1 MALIQRIDR
10 PTRPA
15 RVGRRRSPS
24 GPSLLL
30 VLAAVLTAVIATI
43 PAWFLLVRAAG
54 AGGERV
60 VAILTRPG
68 FLEALAS
75 SAALALTVGVLATTL
90 GTAAAW
96 LVGRTVLPGRR
107 AWTVALVLPLAVPSY
122 VAAYAWVSLL
132 PGMRGFWAAVLVMTL
147 ATLPYV
153 VLPVLAAL
161 RQGEA
166 AVEEVARSLG
176 AGPWQVFRTVT
187 LPAVWPAA
195 AAGGL
200 LVMLYTLS
208 EFGTVAIFRVDALT
222 RDIYLSFAAAFDRTA
237 AVVQSLALVALA
249 LMLVLLERRVRGSAD
264 RWRVGTGAPRPVLP
278 LRLPWWGRAAGLAG
292 LSGLA
297 VLSLGV
303 PAVALGIRLVAGMR
317 GGLDLLEVGSAAAAT
332 AGVAL
337 LGALVAVLLALP
349 VAVLAARFPG
359 ARSRLVESASF
370 SGHALPGVV
379 VGLSLVFLTLAIVP
393 ALYQTI
399 ATVALAYAVLF
410 LPKAIGSARASIAA
424 VPPGLEQVA
433 RSQGRS
439 AGAAFRTVTGR
450 IAAPGIAAGGL
461 LVMVTAMKELPAT
474 LMLRPTG
481 FETLATEM
489 WSRTAVAAYGAAAP
503 YALALVVV
511 AAVPALLLARSVVP
525 PAAAPAVGAR

>member
-1 MALIQRIDR
+1 
-10 PTRPA
+10 
-15 RVGRRRSPS
+15 
-24 GPSLLL
+24 
-30 VLAAVLTAVIATI
+30 
-43 PAWFLLVRAAG
+43 
-54 AGGERV
+54 
-60 VAILTRPG
+60 
-68 FLEALAS
+68 
-75 SAALALTVGVLATTL
+75 
-90 GTAAAW
+90 
-96 LVGRTVLPGRR
+96 
-107 AWTVALVLPLAVPSY
+107 
-122 VAAYAWVSLL
+122 
-132 PGMRGFWAAVLVMTL
+132 VMTL

-176 AGPWQVFRTVT
+176 AGPWRIFRTVT
-187 LPAVWPAA
+187 LPAIWPAA
-195 AAGGL
+195 VAGGL
-200 LVMLYTLS
+200 LVMLYTLA

-249 LMLVLLERRVRGSAD
+249 LLLVLAERRVRGSAD
-264 RWRVGTGAPRPVLP
+264 RWRVGTGSPRPVRP
-278 LRLPWWGRAAGLAG
+278 FRLPWWGVAACLAGLAVV
-292 LSGLA
+292 A

-303 PAVALGIRLVAGMR
+303 PAAALGIRLVGGMR
-317 GGLDLLEVGSAAAAT
+317 GGLDLLEVGSAAVAT

-337 LGALVAVLLALP
+337 LGALVAVVLALP
-349 VAVLAARFPG
+349 VAILAARYPG
-359 ARSRLVESASF
+359 ARARLVEFASF

-379 VGLSLVFLTLAIVP
+379 VGLSLVFLTLAVIP
-393 ALYQTI
+393 GLYQTI
-399 ATVALAYAVLF
+399 ATLALAYAVLF

-503 YALALVVV
+503 YALALVLV

-525 PAAAPAVGAR
+525 STAPGAGDV

>member
-1 MALIQRIDR
+1 MALLQHVR
-10 PTRPA
+10 RPA
-15 RVGRRRSPS
+15 PTARAGRWRAPQRP
-24 GPSLLL
+24 PLAVLLGAL
-30 VLAAVLTAVIATI
+30 LTAAVATI
-43 PAWFLLVRAAG
+43 PFWYLLIRAIDAG
-54 AGGERV
+54 WDRV
-60 VAILTRPG
+60 AAILTRPG
-68 FLEALAS
+68 FLESLLS
-75 SAALALTVGVLATTL
+75 SAALALTTGVLAVVI

-96 LVGRTVLPGRR
+96 LVGRTTLPGRR
-107 AWTVALVLPLAVPSY
+107 GWTVVLVLPLAVPSY
-122 VAAYAWVSLL
+122 VAAYAWISLF

-166 AVEEVARSLG
+166 AVEEVASSLG

-200 LVMLYTLS
+200 LVMLYTLA

-222 RDIYLSFAAAFDRTA
+222 RDIYLSFAAAFDRTT
-237 AVVQSLALVALA
+237 AVVQSLALVGLA
-249 LMLVLLERRVRGSAD
+249 LVLVLAERRVRGTAQ
-264 RWRVGTGAPRPVLP
+264 RWRIGTAAPRPVRPIQLP
-278 LRLPWWGRAAGLAG
+278 RWGSTGGLLG
-292 LSGLA
+292 LLALA
-297 VLSLGV
+297 VLGLVV
-303 PAVALGIRLVAGMR
+303 PAVALSVRLVAGMR
-317 GGLDLLEVGSAAAAT
+317 GGLDLAEVGGAAAAT

-337 LGALVAVLLALP
+337 LGAAVALLLALP
-349 VAVLAARFPG
+349 VAILSARFPG
-359 ARSRLVESASF
+359 ARTRLVELASF

-379 VGLSLVFLTLAIVP
+379 VGLALVFLTLAVLP
-393 ALYQTI
+393 GLYQTI
-399 ATVALAYAVLF
+399 ATLGLAYAVLF
-410 LPKAIGSARASIAA
+410 LPKAIGSSRAAIAA

-439 AGAAFRTVTGR
+439 AGAAFRSVTGR

-481 FETLATEM
+481 FDTLATEL
-489 WSRTAVAAYGAAAP
+489 WTRTDVGAYGAAAP
-503 YALALVVV
+503 YALALVLV
-511 AAVPALLLARSVVP
+511 ATVPALLLARGVVP
-525 PAAAPAVGAR
+525 RTEILDQR

>member
-1 MALIQRIDR
+1 MALVQRVR
-10 PTRPA
+10 RPA
-15 RVGRRRSPS
+15 LDGGAGRRRARQRLP
-24 GPSLLL
+24 LA
-30 VLAAVLTAVIATI
+30 VLAGALLTAVVATI
-43 PAWFLLVRAAG
+43 PVWYLLIRAAE
-54 AGGERV
+54 AGWDQI

-68 FLEALAS
+68 FLDSVLS
-75 SAALALTVGVLATTL
+75 SAALALTTGVLAMVI
-90 GTAAAW
+90 GTGAAW
-96 LVGRTVLPGRR
+96 LVGRTTIRARR

-122 VAAYAWVSLL
+122 VAAYAWISLF
-132 PGMRGFWAAVLVMTL
+132 PAMQGFWAAVLVLTL

-166 AVEEVARSLG
+166 AVEEVASSLG

-195 AAGGL
+195 VAGGL
-200 LVMLYTLS
+200 LVMLYTLA

-222 RDIYLSFAAAFDRTA
+222 RDIYVSFAAAFDRTT
-237 AVVQSLALVALA
+237 AVVQSLALVGLA
-249 LMLVLLERRVRGSAD
+249 LVLVLMERRVRGTAQ
-264 RWRVGTGAPRPVLP
+264 RWRIGTAAPRPACPV
-278 LRLPWWGRAAGLAG
+278 RLSQWGRAGGTTGLIA
-292 LSGLA
+292 LA

-303 PAVALGIRLVAGMR
+303 PAVALSIRLVAGIR
-317 GGLDLLEVGSAAAAT
+317 GGLDLAEVGSAALAT

-337 LGALVAVLLALP
+337 LGAAVALLLALP
-349 VAVLAARFPG
+349 VAILSARFPG
-359 ARSRLVESASF
+359 TRTRLVELASF

-379 VGLSLVFLTLAIVP
+379 VGLSLVFLTLAVLP
-393 ALYQTI
+393 GLYQTI
-399 ATVALAYAVLF
+399 ATLALAYAVLF

-439 AGAAFRTVTGR
+439 AGAAFRSVTGR

-481 FETLATEM
+481 FDTLATEL
-489 WSRTAVAAYGAAAP
+489 WTRTDVGAYGAAAP
-503 YALALVVV
+503 YALALVLV
-511 AAVPALLLARSVVP
+511 AAVPALLLARGVVP
-525 PAAAPAVGAR
+525 SSEIVDQP